1 MKHLTLTETEFF
13 RLISNP
19 DSRAGLRTAYD
30 EFTQRVIQLCLTPPG
45 SGHPVHALSYA
56 ETELQY
62 HEALQ
67 GKSHESELNLHVH
80 KALAFVRKMLRFL
93 AREYHPLPPFSRVP
107 AGEKAGPSPAEA
119 PPIRWTGSISDLVEL
134 LYGLDTIKCING
146 GETGIQELMVHF
158 SRIFGMELKA
168 SQCYNAYVDIRRRKN
183 DSRTYFFDRASNKL
197 NERIVKDDE
206 RERARKR

>member
-1 MKHLTLTETEFF
+1 M
-13 RLISNP
+13 
-19 DSRAGLRTAYD
+19 
-30 EFTQRVIQLCLTPPG
+30 
-45 SGHPVHALSYA
+45 
-56 ETELQY
+56 
-62 HEALQ
+62 
-67 GKSHESELNLHVH
+67 
-80 KALAFVRKMLRFL
+80 RKMLRFL

-134 LYGLDTIKCING
+134 LYGLDTLKCING

>member
-1 MKHLTLTETEFF
+1 MEHLTLTETEFF

-93 AREYHPLPPFSRVP
+93 AREYHPLPPFFPCTSR
-107 AGEKAGPSPAEA
+107 
-119 PPIRWTGSISDLVEL
+119 
-134 LYGLDTIKCING
+134 
-146 GETGIQELMVHF
+146 
-158 SRIFGMELKA
+158 
-168 SQCYNAYVDIRRRKN
+168 
-183 DSRTYFFDRASNKL
+183 
-197 NERIVKDDE
+197 
-206 RERARKR
+206 

>member
-1 MKHLTLTETEFF
+1 MEHLTLTETEFF

-93 AREYHPLPPFSRVP
+93 AREYHPLPPFSVYQPVRRPVRLLP
-107 AGEKAGPSPAEA
+107 KRPRYAGRAAY
-119 PPIRWTGSISDLVEL
+119 PIWWNCCTGLIP
-134 LYGLDTIKCING
+134 
-146 GETGIQELMVHF
+146 
-158 SRIFGMELKA
+158 
-168 SQCYNAYVDIRRRKN
+168 
-183 DSRTYFFDRASNKL
+183 
-197 NERIVKDDE
+197 
-206 RERARKR
+206 